1 MSVPIIPVQV
11 NLPPE
16 GNQPKTYGDYL
27 DMMNCSCVVGALVMP
42 SPFFSGFLDLGS
54 LLADVLKFL
63 GVFTSI
69 YKIIARILKIIACI
83 IEIFCA
89 LMNPFKTIAAIVK
102 FFMIC
107 MPELLEL
114 FPQFAILLFI
124 ICLIKIILSII
135 IYILTVLIPLI
146 ADIVHNILEI
156 KRGIEE
162 GNVESYMAIAFKLTS
177 LFEELRS
184 LLGILAL
191 LAPILDMI
199 KTLLAMGMGIPC
211 HGKEKDDPE
220 CPTVFDDST
229 YSGSDGILSVVYKS
243 DKPLDY
249 KITFSSQ
256 SNKNALTGV
265 KDFFPSGVNY
275 DNIDDVLQAPYSI
288 KFVGNK
294 ALGEQDGYYSVTS
307 TNKHGEAN
315 LQTLSQSE
323 NTDGYLSSVVM
334 IDGYKYNIL
343 DPEARLGTP
352 SGTFSHTDV
361 GNYVIMSDARAG
373 HGQNSGTWEITQ
385 VYDAKNVKL
394 TLVDLEGKWL
404 DARNTLTRNPSVDA
418 HDYIYWNLAPYIPS
432 PGSSKKYVF
441 TINFEELIRRNVLS
455 VGCHPA
461 IKASIQATADR
472 FPEITTDPNLG
483 LPPEAVLPDVNSLIV
498 NINAAVDKVCP
509 KNADTNYILA
519 HYPEIELALPAL
531 YPEIESLLGA
541 FQDDCLTYV
550 KYVLP
555 RVVNP
560 ELSILDA
567 NPKLQLVGEPIN
579 INIAAYDRSGDRLG
593 KGLPPGL
600 VTAEAFT
607 SAGNISST
615 VEVLDSNGA
624 VNGDFAAVLNSDIP
638 LKANITASVLGRFI
652 SDFNGSVLVP
662 RVVQVE
668 FVEPSE
674 LARRRTVSDTSPEP
688 LGVGRKE

>member
-16 GNQPKTYGDYL
+16 GNQPQTYGDYL
-27 DMMNCSCVVGALVMP
+27 DMMNCSCVVGTLVTP

-54 LLADVLKFL
+54 LLADILKFL

-69 YKIIARILKIIACI
+69 YKIIARILKIIGCI

-89 LMNPFKTIAAIVK
+89 LMNPFKTIAAIIK

-162 GNVESYMAIAFKLTS
+162 GNVEAYMAIAFKLTS

-184 LLGILAL
+184 LLAILAL
-191 LAPILDMI
+191 LAPIMEMI
-199 KTLLAMGMGIPC
+199 KNLLMMGMGIPC
-211 HGKEKDDPE
+211 RGKDKDDPE
-220 CPTVFDDST
+220 CPEVFNEST
-229 YSGSDGILSVVYKS
+229 YSGKDGILSVVYKS

-249 KITFSSQ
+249 KIVFSSEK
-256 SNKNALTGV
+256 NKSALKAV

-275 DNIDDVLQAPYSI
+275 DNIDDVLNAPYSI

-294 ALGEQDGYYSVTS
+294 TLGEQDGYYSVTS
-307 TNKHGEAN
+307 TNKHGEAH
-315 LQTLSQSE
+315 LQTLAQTE

-334 IDGYKYNIL
+334 IDGYKRDIL
-343 DPEARLGTP
+343 DPEARIGTP
-352 SGTFSHTDV
+352 SGTFTQKDV
-361 GNYVIMSDARAG
+361 GNYIIMSDARAG

-385 VYDAKNVKL
+385 VYDAKNVKV
-394 TLVDLEGKWL
+394 TLSDPEGKWL

-418 HDYIYWNLAPYIPS
+418 HDYIYWNLAPYVPS
-432 PGSSKKYVF
+432 PGENKEYVF
-441 TINFEELIRRNVLS
+441 TINYEELIRRNVIS

-461 IKASIQATADR
+461 VKASIQATADR
-472 FPEITTDPNLG
+472 FPEITSEPNLG
-483 LPPEAVLPDVNSLIV
+483 MPPEAILPDVNKLIADV
-498 NINAAVDKVCP
+498 NAAVDKVCP

-519 HYPEIELALPAL
+519 HYPEIEAAIPYM
-531 YPEIESLLGA
+531 YPEIEAALNA
-541 FQDDCLTYV
+541 FKGDCLDYV

-555 RVVNP
+555 RVINP
-560 ELSILDA
+560 ELSVLDA
-567 NPKLQLVGEPIN
+567 NPKLQLVGDPIN
-579 INIAAYDRSGDRLG
+579 INIIAYDRSGDRLG

-600 VTAEAFT
+600 VTAEALT
-607 SAGNISST
+607 TAGNISST

-624 VNGDFAAVLNSDIP
+624 VNGDFAAVLNSNIP
-638 LKANITASVLGRFI
+638 LKANITATILGRFI

-662 RVVQVE
+662 RVVEVE
-668 FVEPSE
+668 FVEPFE
-674 LARRRTVSDTSPEP
+674 MARRRGITDTSAEP